1 MGKLVSEVLG
11 DRIKDM
17 IYVNLLATQPQ
28 SQGHGYGG
36 ALLDTVTRLVCY
48 LARFKS
54 QQLTSSLQAD
64 AQGRAACL
72 ASSNIL
78 NTQFYN
84 SHGFKTVGEVYL
96 GDDNPEWHQ
105 EPIILRLVSS
115 IHR

>member
-1 MGKLVSEVLG
+1 MEKLISEILG

-36 ALLDTVTRLVCY
+36 ALLDIVTRL
-48 LARFKS
+48 
-54 QQLTSSLQAD
+54 AD
-64 AQGRAACL
+64 AQGRAAYL
-72 ASSNIL
+72 SSSNVL
-78 NTQFYN
+78 NAGFYN

-115 IHR
+115 IRR